1 MRRIKLI
8 VLTTAAAAAMTVPTA
23 GAVLADQ
30 EPQFIRCNEES
41 TDKGAV
47 GPIAGSGADER
58 GPGHRYPVC
67 ELRPPSD
74 G

>member
-8 VLTTAAAAAMTVPTA
+8 ALTAAAAAAMAVTTA
-23 GAVLADQ
+23 GAALADQ
-30 EPQFIRCNEES
+30 KPQFTRCTEES
-41 TDKGAV
+41 ADKGAV

-58 GPGHRYPVC
+58 GPGHTYPVC